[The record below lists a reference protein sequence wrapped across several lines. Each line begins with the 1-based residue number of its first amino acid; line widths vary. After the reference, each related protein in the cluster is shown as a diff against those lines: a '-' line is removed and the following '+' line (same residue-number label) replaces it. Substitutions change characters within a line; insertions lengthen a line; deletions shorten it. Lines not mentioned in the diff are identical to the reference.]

1 MEESTSYDVN
11 PGSADST
18 ELPLET
24 ATLRRLLADFLDRK
38 VTNPITNTQIKIGG
52 YRWGVY
58 AFYDWDNE
66 PIYVGQTC
74 ETLRTRIR
82 RHLTNQRTDAVAM
95 NVLDPFEVQAI
106 TVWPMPDLQ
115 QTPKNDAAARDRLN
129 SLEFAVFSEA
139 IKASKFTAVL
149 NEKEPIYQG
158 TPEPIPNS
166 YCGQLV
172 SNQVRELRGH
182 DDIRLA
188 RRAAVL
194 SRLAQVIVERKVNR
208 GLRKALLVQARRITW
223 LAEQRL
229 AVYASAHDLD
239 PSDQQDSDDDASA

>member
-1 MEESTSYDVN
+1 MEKSTGYKVN
-11 PGSADST
+11 LSSADSS

-24 ATLRRLLADFLDRK
+24 ATLRRLLAAFLDTSVK
-38 VTNPITNTQIKIGG
+38 DPITEAQIKIGS
-52 YRWGVY
+52 YKWGVY

-95 NVLDPFEVQAI
+95 NVLDPFEVQSLK
-106 TVWPMPDLQ
+106 VWPIPDLQ
-115 QTPKNDAAARDRLN
+115 QTGSNAAAKARLN
-129 SLEFAVFSEA
+129 SLEYSVFCQA
-139 IKASKFTAVL
+139 IKASKFTAIL
-149 NEKEPIYQG
+149 NEKEPLYRG
-158 TPEPIPNS
+158 PTEPIPNS
-166 YCGQLV
+166 YSGQLV
-172 SNQVRELRGH
+172 SDQVRELRGH

-208 GLRKALLVQARRITW
+208 GLRKALLTQARRITW

-229 AVYASAHDLD
+229 AGYASEDGSET
-239 PSDQQDSDDDASA
+239 SDQERSKDDSRE